1 MKELKDL
8 QVGDTILVSCAWNRR
23 LSKVQR
29 VTKTLIVV
37 DNIRFN
43 RQSGWQLGQ
52 GRWNT
57 SKLYVP
63 TEKEIAKIKEEEIHK
78 KLVYAIQDCDFRKLS
93 TDKLKQVYN
102 IIKCKDNEGIQS

>member
-29 VTKTLIVV
+29 VTKTQIVV

-52 GRWNT
+52 CRWNRF
-57 SKLYVP
+57 KLYVP
-63 TEKEIAKIKEEEIHK
+63 TEKEIAEIKEEEIHK
-78 KLVYAIQDCDFRKLS
+78 KLIYSIRSTDFKKLS
-93 TDKLKQVYN
+93 TDKLKQVCN
-102 IIKCKDNEGIQS
+102 IIRDK